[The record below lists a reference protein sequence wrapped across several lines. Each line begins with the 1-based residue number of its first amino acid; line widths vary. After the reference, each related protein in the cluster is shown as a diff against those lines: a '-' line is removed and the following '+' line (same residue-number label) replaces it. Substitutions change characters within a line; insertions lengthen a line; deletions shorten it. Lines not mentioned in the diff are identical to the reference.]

1 MKTWIKSVWVKRLVP
16 LVLLAAI
23 WSGYRVWQ
31 SWQESARLA
40 ETDRLGSVVAE
51 VWIGTAKYRHDPA
64 RYLGWRDSLLKA
76 RGVTREELEAYV
88 AKHADETQE
97 YYDFSLIVAR
107 KVDSLY
113 KIEDSVIRAR
123 KNDSTKS
130 SGTVADST
138 VPVQKRMGSVPSVPR
153 QK

>member
-23 WSGYRVWQ
+23 WSGYRAWQ

-40 ETDRLGSVVAE
+40 EADRLGSVVAD

-64 RYLGWRDSLLKA
+64 LYIAWRDSLLKA
-76 RGVTREELEAYV
+76 RGVTREELQAYV
-88 AKHADETQE
+88 ANHGDETKE
-97 YYDFSLIVAR
+97 YYDFSMIVAR
-107 KVDSLY
+107 KVDSLS
-113 KIEDSVIRAR
+113 KIEDSLIRAN
-123 KNDSTKS
+123 KKDSTKS
-130 SGTVADST
+130 SKKVVEPTP
-138 VPVQKRMGSVPSVPR
+138 PVQKRMGSVPAVPR